1 MIMDRELFAVSLLS
15 LLYFI
20 FAAINKILN
29 FKDVVDG
36 FIRQTTPLLRAVM
49 ASPPPY
55 VFFQVVI
62 VCVILLQLMGSVIV
76 LAAAYQE
83 RQNVGLNMA
92 ARMALYALIVFSILA
107 TLLYHSKLEK
117 DHLIIAL
124 ANSSVISGLWLLSKT
139 YNFGNIHNII

>member
-1 MIMDRELFAVSLLS
+1 MDRELFAVSLLS

-29 FKDVVDG
+29 FNDVIDG
-36 FIRQTTPLLRAVM
+36 FIRQTTPLLRVVM

-55 VFFQVVI
+55 ILYQVVI
-62 VCVILLQLMGSVIV
+62 VCVILLQLMGSAIV

-83 RQNVGLNMA
+83 RQNVGLNRA
-92 ARMALYALIVFSILA
+92 ARLALYGLIVFSIVA

-117 DHLIIAL
+117 EHLIIAL
-124 ANSSVISGLWLLSKT
+124 ANSSVIAGLWLLSNK
-139 YNFGNIHNII
+139 YNFSNIHDVN

>member
-1 MIMDRELFAVSLLS
+1 MDRELFAVSLLS
-15 LLYFI
+15 LVYFI
-20 FAAINKILN
+20 FAAINKLLN
-29 FKDVVDG
+29 FHDVVDG

-55 VFFQVVI
+55 VLYQVAI

-76 LAAAYQE
+76 LAAAYQG
-83 RQNVGLNMA
+83 RQNVGLNRA

-117 DHLIIAL
+117 EHLIIAM
-124 ANSSVISGLWLLSKT
+124 ANSSVIAGLWLLSKT
-139 YNFGNIHNII
+139 YNFSNTYNTI